1 MLADIRSS
9 AEEYGRVAE
18 GPLKGV
24 PITGCLGD
32 QQAALLGQ
40 RCRMHEAKNTYGTG
54 CFLLLNT
61 GDKVLP
67 LHHNSISPKPEITL
81 GHDDQRQA
89 WKHGDWQELGM
100 HTKQLLSLSKA
111 HSSCFQPWLG
121 SEACIPLA
129 WI

>member
-9 AEEYGRVAE
+9 AEEYGQIAE

-67 LHHNSISPKPEITL
+67 LHHINLSPSPEIRHR
-81 GHDDQRQA
+81 GR
-89 WKHGDWQELGM
+89 
-100 HTKQLLSLSKA
+100 TKSENALQPVSFLLLFCPG
-111 HSSCFQPWLG
+111 SCYRCCWG
-121 SEACIPLA
+121 SC
-129 WI
+129 